1 MKVDQRVLKVVKG
14 YMEKLTR
21 PGKRSERLQA
31 NDENDA
37 RSDGPFQGSRDE
49 NQTDLSLP
57 DARR

>member
-1 MKVDQRVLKVVKG
+1 
-14 YMEKLTR
+14 MEKLTR